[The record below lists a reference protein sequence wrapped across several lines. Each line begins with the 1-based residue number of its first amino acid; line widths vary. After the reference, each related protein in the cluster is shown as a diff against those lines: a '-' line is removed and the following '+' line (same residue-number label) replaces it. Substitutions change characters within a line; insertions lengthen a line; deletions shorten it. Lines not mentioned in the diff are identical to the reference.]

1 MFYLCKPF
9 QKRIRWTIFII
20 LSKLWIWN
28 LIFLEIQKN
37 PVFRFDQFGWNF
49 QVILTLTKICFNT
62 NKFLDQVSGFPDPES
77 GFFRK
82 NLAKIV
88 KKSGL
93 TVYHDVIHQFSYSNH
108 GKFKAAMLEAS
119 SEAASVYIYQQ
130 AISYLRIKWASY
142 WCWKCFLPSQ
152 KRKILFL
159 LLGNLKVL
167 PFLNLIIFNSSGT

>member
-1 MFYLCKPF
+1 MS
-9 QKRIRWTIFII
+9 Q
-20 LSKLWIWN
+20 
-28 LIFLEIQKN
+28 QKN
-37 PVFRFDQFGWNF
+37 WLHA
-49 QVILTLTKICFNT
+49 LTQICLNT

-77 GFFRK
+77 GFFRR

-93 TVYHDVIHQFSYSNH
+93 TVYHDVIHHFHILIMGSS
-108 GKFKAAMLEAS
+108 KPLEAS
-119 SEAASVYIYQQ
+119 SKAASVYIYQQ

-167 PFLNLIIFNSSGT
+167 PFFNLIIFNSSGT

>member
-1 MFYLCKPF
+1 MS
-9 QKRIRWTIFII
+9 Q
-20 LSKLWIWN
+20 
-28 LIFLEIQKN
+28 QKN
-37 PVFRFDQFGWNF
+37 WLHA
-49 QVILTLTKICFNT
+49 LTQICLNT
-62 NKFLDQVSGFPDPES
+62 NKFLDQVSGFPDQKS
-77 GFFRK
+77 GFFRR

-93 TVYHDVIHQFSYSNH
+93 TVYSIHRCNVGQSPFPSPLEA
-108 GKFKAAMLEAS
+108 KLLEAS

-142 WCWKCFLPSQ
+142 WCWKCFLRSQ

-167 PFLNLIIFNSSGT
+167 PFFNSYLILQVHKKSIISTL